1 MLPATPGDQDG
12 DGKPKDDGANPPA
25 KPTTSPGQILHD
37 HDRPLSGQEA
47 EQINLRIHAVLNEL
61 AFWLGNPAALVI
73 QRHGEEKFTV
83 IGVGCSALIAQ
94 CMVDRAAF
102 DGQGFGGDD
111 E

>member
-1 MLPATPGDQDG
+1 
-12 DGKPKDDGANPPA
+12 
-25 KPTTSPGQILHD
+25 
-37 HDRPLSGQEA
+37 
-47 EQINLRIHAVLNEL
+47 
-61 AFWLGNPAALVI
+61 VI